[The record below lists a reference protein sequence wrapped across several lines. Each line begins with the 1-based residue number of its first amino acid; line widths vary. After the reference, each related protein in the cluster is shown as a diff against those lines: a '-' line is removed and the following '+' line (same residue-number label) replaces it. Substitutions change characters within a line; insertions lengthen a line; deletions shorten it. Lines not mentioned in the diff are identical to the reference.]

1 VEYARLTMVDT
12 RPTTLPAGYLLRNFR
27 HVADW
32 VLALYPDLLCEADM
46 AFHRQFQALSE
57 PAQHLYLRLL
67 TRTRP
72 LIAVESLSY
81 AEVPN
86 VTSTLD
92 ELQQAGFAE
101 LNPQVDAAQLLE
113 LQTRS
118 RLQQW
123 FAQNSRS
130 SAKKTEL
137 VESILAQHSA
147 ADIHNIIARHQPFTR
162 ALRQDCFD
170 RLLLLFFGNGRQD
183 LSEFIITELGHVR
196 YEQYRIDGS
205 TRYFQSRADV
215 ETLQRYLQVREQ
227 LEDPA
232 ILSDSIRLRECHALL
247 PDHRQQPELQR
258 RFDRIV
264 LIIARQLERLQATD
278 NALALYQQVATH
290 PARERRARILAKQQ
304 QPQLALQL
312 CRQILDDSHHPEEL
326 EFAEQFAR
334 TLARKTGTH
343 FALAPAPAVREFT
356 LELPFTGAAV
366 EIVAAQALSDAQ
378 HVCVYVENLLFCG
391 LFGLL
396 FWDIIFAPIPG
407 AFFHPFQRGPKHLH
421 TEFFYPDRK
430 TLIESRLEEMA
441 TPGWQQRIW
450 DHFES
455 RSGIANTLV
464 AWEALSPE
472 LIDMALQHI
481 PASHLHTIFRQLA
494 LHPGLYGSGF
504 PDLIRFSHN
513 GYELI
518 EVKAPNDRLQPN
530 QRRWF
535 RHFADAGIPAR
546 LLNVT
551 WIDADDE

>member
-1 VEYARLTMVDT
+1 MIDAP
-12 RPTTLPAGYLLRNFR
+12 PTTLPAGYLLRNFR
-27 HVADW
+27 RVAHW
-32 VLALYPDLLCEADM
+32 VLELYPDLLSAADT

-72 LIAVESLSY
+72 LIAVESLTY
-81 AEVPN
+81 EEVPD
-86 VTSTLD
+86 VTSALT
-92 ELQQAGFAE
+92 ELEQAGFAE
-101 LNPQVDAAQLLE
+101 LNPLVDATALLA
-113 LQTRS
+113 LQTKIH
-118 RLQQW
+118 LQQW
-123 FAQNSRS
+123 FAQSGKS
-130 SAKKTEL
+130 SAKKATL
-137 VESILAQHSA
+137 VESILARHSA
-147 ADIHNIIARHQPFTR
+147 EDIHRVIALHQPFTR
-162 ALRQDCFD
+162 ALQQDCFD
-170 RLLLLFFGNGRQD
+170 RQLLLFFGNGRQD

-196 YEQYRIDGS
+196 YEPYRIDRS
-205 TRYFQSRADV
+205 TRYFQSSADV
-215 ETLQRYLQVREQ
+215 ATLQHYLQVREQ

-232 ILSDSIRLRECHALL
+232 ILSDAAQLRECYARL

-264 LIIARQLERLQATD
+264 LTIARQLERLQASD
-278 NALALYQQVATH
+278 DALILYRQVTTH
-290 PARERRARILAKQQ
+290 PARERQARILAKQQ
-304 QPQLALQL
+304 QPQLALAL
-312 CRQILDDSHHPEEL
+312 CQQILADSHHPEEL

-334 TLARKTGTH
+334 TLARKTGTQLP
-343 FALAPAPAVREFT
+343 LAPAPTISEFT
-356 LELPFTGAAV
+356 LALPFTGDTV
-366 EIVAAQALSDAQ
+366 EIVAAHALSDAQ
-378 HVCVYVENLLFCG
+378 HVCIYVENLLFCA

-421 TEFFYPDRK
+421 TEFFYPDRQA
-430 TLIESRLEEMA
+430 LIESRLAEMN

-450 DHFES
+450 HHFES
-455 RSGIANTLV
+455 RHGIANTLV

-481 PASHLHTIFRQLA
+481 PASHLQTIFRQLA

-518 EVKAPNDRLQPN
+518 EVKAPHDRLQSN

-535 RHFADAGIPAR
+535 RRFAEAGIPAR

-551 WIDADDE
+551 WIDADNA

>member
-1 VEYARLTMVDT
+1 MTDAP
-12 RPTTLPAGYLLRNFR
+12 PTTLPAGYLLRNFR

-32 VLALYPDLLCEADM
+32 VLELYPDLLSEADT
-46 AFHRQFQALSE
+46 AFHWQFQALSE

-86 VTSTLD
+86 VTSTLE

-101 LNPQVDAAQLLE
+101 RNPLVEATVLLE
-113 LQTRS
+113 LQTRTQ
-118 RLQQW
+118 LQQW
-123 FAQNSRS
+123 FALGGTS
-130 SAKKTEL
+130 SARKSTL
-137 VESILAQHSA
+137 VETILMRHSA
-147 ADIHNIIARHQPFTR
+147 TDIHRVIALHQPFTR
-162 ALRQDCFD
+162 ALRQDCFE
-170 RLLLLFFGNGRQD
+170 RLMLLFFGNGRQD

-196 YEQYRIDGS
+196 YEQYRIDRA
-205 TRYFQSRADV
+205 TRHFQSRADV
-215 ETLQRYLQVREQ
+215 DTLQRYLQVREQ

-232 ILSDSIRLRECHALL
+232 VLNDPARLRECHTLL

-264 LIIARQLERLQATD
+264 LTIARQLERLQACD
-278 NALALYQQVATH
+278 DALTLYGQVTTH
-290 PARERRARILAKQQ
+290 PARERRTRILAKQQ
-304 QPQLALQL
+304 QPQLALEL
-312 CRQILDDSHHPEEL
+312 CRQMLADSHHPEEL

-334 TLARKTGTH
+334 TLARKTGTQ
-343 FALAPAPAVREFT
+343 FPLAPAPAVSEFT
-356 LELPFTGAAV
+356 LALPFTGDAV

-378 HVCVYVENLLFCG
+378 HVCIYVENLLFCG

-430 TLIESRLEEMA
+430 ALIESRLAEMN
-441 TPGWQQRIW
+441 TPGWQQQIW
-450 DHFES
+450 HHFES
-455 RSGIANTLV
+455 RHGIANTLV
-464 AWEALSPE
+464 AWEALSPA
-472 LIDMALQHI
+472 LIEMALRHI
-481 PASHLHTIFRQLA
+481 PASHLQTIFRQLA

-504 PDLIRFSHN
+504 PDLVRFSHE

-535 RHFADAGIPAR
+535 RRFAEAGIPAR

-551 WIDADDE
+551 WIDADNE